1 MLSLRNV
8 TVKYDD
14 VEILKDI
21 SLDVNKGE
29 IISIVGANGAGK
41 STLLKAIAG
50 LVPVARGSI
59 IFKGKDIT
67 TASPIERVSSGIV
80 LVPEGRKIF
89 TSLTVLENLEV
100 GAFISRARPKKKILL
115 EYVFKLFPELK
126 RIKNQNASTISGGE
140 GQMLNIAR
148 GLMSDPELILFDE
161 ISLGL
166 APLIVRRLYDAIKE
180 INSKGISVM
189 LVEQNVKQSLSI
201 CNRFYL
207 IRSGKIILSGKP
219 QDFSF
224 EEIKDAY
231 FGVKSHG

>member
-8 TVKYDD
+8 TVKYGDA
-14 VEILKDI
+14 EILKNI

-29 IISIVGANGAGK
+29 IISIIGANGAGK

-50 LVPVARGSI
+50 LVPVTRGSI
-59 IFKGKDIT
+59 IFKGRDIT
-67 TASPIERVSSGIV
+67 TTSPFERVSAGIA

-100 GAFISRARPKKKILL
+100 GAFIPRARPKKRILL
-115 EYVFKLFPELK
+115 EYVFKLFPELE

-166 APLIVRRLYDAIKE
+166 APLIVKRLYDAIKE
-180 INSKGISVM
+180 INSNGISIIV
-189 LVEQNVKQSLSI
+189 VEQNIRQSLSI

-207 IRSGKIILSGKP
+207 IRTGEIVLSGKP
-219 QDFSF
+219 QDFNF
-224 EEIKDAY
+224 EEIKNAY
-231 FGVKSHG
+231 FGVKSYG